1 MCTTKT
7 GISKNKSTELKIVLH
22 LTTIGHD
29 KDVSKNCFIVDI
41 VKYRGN
47 CIRGEGGLWCLMPL
61 STILQLYRGGC
72 IKWRYL
78 KQYLLQMIFCLTKSI
93 LFIIQFLY

>member
-1 MCTTKT
+1 LCTTKT

-61 STILQLYRGGC
+61 STILQLKLPTKLTNH
-72 IKWRYL
+72 IFI
-78 KQYLLQMIFCLTKSI
+78 QYFLTN
-93 LFIIQFLY
+93 L